1 MKKYDAN
8 SEVIW
13 KDRKRFMG
21 MPLSFTRYSI
31 IKKDGAFAKLVN
43 VNGLLTT
50 STEEVNLYRVDDVS
64 IYRSLFDKIFGV
76 GTITVY
82 CNDATCDKLVLK
94 KVKNPNKVREI
105 LDQLVIEDRRRM
117 GVRQLETQY

>member
-31 IKKDGAFAKLVN
+31 IKKDGAFSKLVN
-43 VNGLLTT
+43 FNGLLTT
-50 STEEVNLYRVDDVS
+50 STEELNL
-64 IYRSLFDKIFGV
+64 
-76 GTITVY
+76 
-82 CNDATCDKLVLK
+82 
-94 KVKNPNKVREI
+94 
-105 LDQLVIEDRRRM
+105 
-117 GVRQLETQY
+117 